1 MIYSV
6 WVEDDEPTAFSFI
19 QGDKLSE
26 QHLALSGNM
35 HLVKLFD
42 AKSPN
47 DAMQQYYDWQG
58 WGKYKPMTDELGNE
72 YPEDSQPFD
81 PHDSATQS

>member
-1 MIYSV
+1 
-6 WVEDDEPTAFSFI
+6 
-19 QGDKLSE
+19 
-26 QHLALSGNM
+26 M

-47 DAMQQYYDWQG
+47 DAKQQYYDWQG

-72 YPEDSQPFD
+72 YPEDSRPFD
-81 PHDSATQS
+81 PQNSATQS